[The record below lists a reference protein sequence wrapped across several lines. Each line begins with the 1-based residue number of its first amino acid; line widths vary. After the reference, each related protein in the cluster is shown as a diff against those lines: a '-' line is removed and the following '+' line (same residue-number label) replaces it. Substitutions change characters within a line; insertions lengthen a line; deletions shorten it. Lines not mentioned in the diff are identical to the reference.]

1 MKLVLFLN
9 MGGATS
15 LRECELFL
23 KNMFN
28 DKYIL
33 TIKNDYLRAFVAFFI
48 TKFRRKAMW
57 QNYQKIGGKSP
68 LNDITT
74 RLCEKLNKAFE
85 SENLLNLNG
94 KNSKNSNVNY
104 YDLTPSNLAMM
115 GGIENLFENLA
126 TQKNSKNLN
135 TNSNQISNENS
146 AKNSA
151 PSINSST
158 NLQVNSNKNSKNQ
171 ALHFD
176 FINTYV
182 PPFADDVLAKYTLTK
197 NDEILLFPLYP
208 HHSQTTVLS
217 ALECV
222 KKAALR
228 AKIQA
233 KISEIPIFYT
243 NEIYNQMLI
252 NHILQAN
259 ESFKKGHKKILLFS
273 AHSLPVSTIKSG
285 DIYQRHIE
293 AHFEHLKGRLKP
305 YFDEILL
312 AYQSRIGPVKW
323 LKPATATILADLK
336 NETLI
341 YPLSFCIDCSES
353 VYELDIEY
361 RKIAPKDYFV
371 VPCPNDSD
379 DFVGFIKAY
388 LRDKV

>member
-74 RLCEKLNKAFE
+74 RLCEKLNKAFN

-94 KNSKNSNVNY
+94 KNSKK
-104 YDLTPSNLAMM
+104 L
-115 GGIENLFENLA
+115 
-126 TQKNSKNLN
+126 
-135 TNSNQISNENS
+135 NENS
-146 AKNSA
+146 ASNT
-151 PSINSST
+151 NSST
-158 NLQVNSNKNSKNQ
+158 NLKINSNKNLKNQ

-182 PPFADDVLAKYTLTK
+182 PPLADDVLAKYTFTK

-208 HHSQTTVLS
+208 HHSQTTVFS

-222 KKAALR
+222 KKAALK

-243 NEIYNQMLI
+243 NEIYNEMLI

-259 ESFKKGHKKILLFS
+259 ESFKKGHKKTLLFS

-293 AHFEHLKGRLKP
+293 AHFEHLKGCLKP

-379 DFVGFIKAY
+379 DFVGFIKAWIKEN
-388 LRDKV
+388 L